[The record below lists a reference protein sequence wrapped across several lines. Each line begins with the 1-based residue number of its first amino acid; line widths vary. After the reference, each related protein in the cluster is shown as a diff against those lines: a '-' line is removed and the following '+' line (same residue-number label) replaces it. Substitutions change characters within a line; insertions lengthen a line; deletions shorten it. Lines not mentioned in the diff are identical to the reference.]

1 MLKILIIPC
10 LNDNY
15 AYVCHDE
22 NSNAF
27 VVDPSEFKPVNH
39 CLESHDLNLRY
50 ILNTHHHFDHV
61 GGNFELKEKYNCKII
76 GSRLDKD
83 RIPHIDEL
91 LNDGE
96 QWKFNNIVAQ
106 VIEVPGHTKGH
117 IAFYF
122 ESEKAVF
129 TGDTLFVLGCGRLFE
144 GTPEMMWN
152 SLKKLKSLPD
162 DTRIYCGHEYTLSNA
177 KFLQSVISN
186 DLINKKIEDLK
197 QLELTKTP
205 SIPSTIKEEKEL
217 NLFFQ
222 SDSDEIKL
230 LLNMK
235 DKSDEETFA
244 YLRNLKDNF

>member
-1 MLKILIIPC
+1 MLEIKIVPC

-22 NSNAF
+22 KNNAF
-27 VVDPSEFKPVNH
+27 VVDPSEFEPVNH
-39 CLESHDLNLRY
+39 CLERHNLNLTY

-61 GGNFELKEKYNCKII
+61 GGNFELKAKYNCKII

-83 RIPHIDEL
+83 RIPKIDEL
-91 LNDGE
+91 LSDGE
-96 QWKFNNIVAQ
+96 QWKFNDIVAK
-106 VIEVPGHTKGH
+106 VIEIPGHTTGH

-162 DTRIYCGHEYTLSNA
+162 DTKIYCGHEYTLSNA
-177 KFLQSVISN
+177 KFLKSVISN
-186 DLINKKIEDLK
+186 DLINQKIEYLK

-230 LLNMK
+230 HLNMK

>member
-1 MLKILIIPC
+1 MLKIIIVPC

-15 AYVCHDE
+15 AYICHDE
-22 NSNAF
+22 NNNAF

-39 CLESHDLNLRY
+39 CLESHNLNLKY

-83 RIPHIDEL
+83 RIPQIDEL
-91 LNDGE
+91 LSDGD

-106 VIEVPGHTKGH
+106 VIEIPGHTTGH

-144 GTPEMMWN
+144 GTPKMMWN

-197 QLELTKTP
+197 KLEITKTP
-205 SIPSTIKEEKEL
+205 SIPSTIKEEKKL

-222 SDSDEIKL
+222 SDNDKL
-230 LLNMK
+230 KLNLDMQ
-235 DKSDEETFA
+235 DKSDEEIFA